1 MENNIPRKALGKGLE
16 ELFNSEPIDFSQVEE
31 KIITTTP
38 KDEIVMV
45 KLADL
50 RSNPY
55 QPRKI
60 FDEEALEELAE
71 SIKEHGVFQ
80 PIIVKPSI
88 KGYEI
93 IAGERR
99 VKASIIA
106 GLTEIPAII
115 REFNDTEMMEIAL
128 LENLQREDLTPIE
141 EANAYKKISDTLNLT
156 QEQLSKRVG
165 KSRSYITN
173 TLGLLKLPLETQNL
187 INEKKISMGHAKILS
202 KLEDKYQ
209 IKELTDKIITEGI
222 SVHELENITSSKEE
236 YTRVNKNS
244 VPKETTK
251 KDNIYAYLEDMISE
265 KLGTKVKIKSNKIQI
280 SFTNSNDL
288 NRLLEIMNLD
298 K

>member
-16 ELFNSEPIDFSQVEE
+16 ELFNSEPIDFTQVEE

-60 FDEEALEELAE
+60 FDEKALEELAE

-99 VKASIIA
+99 VKASILA

-141 EANAYKKISDTLNLT
+141 EANAYKKISETLNLT
-156 QEQLSKRVG
+156 QEELSKRVG

-173 TLGLLKLPLETQNL
+173 TLGLLKLPQETQNL

-209 IKELTDKIITEGI
+209 IKELTDKIIIDGI
-222 SVHELENITSSKEE
+222 SVHELENITSSPDE
-236 YTRVNKNS
+236 YNRVNKNS
-244 VPKETTK
+244 VPKEKVK
-251 KDNIYAYLEDMISE
+251 KDNIYSYLEDMISE

-288 NRLLEIMNLD
+288 NRLLEIMHLD